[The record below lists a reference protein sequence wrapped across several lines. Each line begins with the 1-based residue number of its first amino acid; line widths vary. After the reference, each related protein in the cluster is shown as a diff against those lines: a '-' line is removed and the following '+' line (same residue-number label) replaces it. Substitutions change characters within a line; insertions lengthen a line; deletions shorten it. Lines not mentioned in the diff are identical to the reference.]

1 MAVLVQLSA
10 TGKRAAAEAECP
22 APRAWWLRLL
32 LVLLLG
38 ALQLGGHAAR
48 GEELAVAGTSVAAE
62 SLPREYQLKAAF
74 LYNFTKFV
82 DWPGASFS
90 SPQDP
95 IVIGV
100 LGPAEFSA
108 TLERIVRNRQVNGH
122 AILVKRVAAADGAG
136 AVHVLFVTAAED
148 ALFEQIRAGL
158 ATSPILTVGESES
171 FRALGGAINFVLE
184 EGKVRFEID
193 AGAAERSGLRISA
206 QLQKLARAVR
216 RAP

>member
-1 MAVLVQLSA
+1 MAVLAQLSA
-10 TGKRAAAEAECP
+10 TGKRAAAEADCP
-22 APRAWWLRLL
+22 GPRAWWLRLL
-32 LVLLLG
+32 LVLLG
-38 ALQLGGHAAR
+38 ALQLGGHAACAD
-48 GEELAVAGTSVAAE
+48 ELAVSATSVAAE

-74 LYNFTKFV
+74 LYNFTKFI

-90 SPQDP
+90 SPRDP

-100 LGPAEFSA
+100 LGPAEFSVA
-108 TLERIVRNRQVNGH
+108 LERIVRDRQVNGR
-122 AILVKRVAAADGAG
+122 AILVKRVAAADGAR

-171 FRALGGAINFVLE
+171 FRKFGGTINFFLE

-193 AGAAERSGLRISA
+193 ASAAERSGLRISA

>member
-1 MAVLVQLSA
+1 MTTAN
-10 TGKRAAAEAECP
+10 AASPMHRRWPGWRELLA
-22 APRAWWLRLL
+22 L
-32 LVLLLG
+32 LV
-38 ALQLGGHAAR
+38 AL
-48 GEELAVAGTSVAAE
+48 LAVARVALGDD
-62 SLPREYQLKAAF
+62 LPPSREYQLKAAF

-90 SPQDP
+90 SPHDP

-108 TLERIVRNRQVNGH
+108 TLERIVQDRQVNGR
-122 AILVKRVAAADGAG
+122 AILVKRVATADGAG

-148 ALFEQIRAGL
+148 ALFEQIRAEF
-158 ATSPILTVGESES
+158 ATSPILIVGESDS
-171 FRALGGAINFVLE
+171 FWALGATIAFVLE
-184 EGKVRFEID
+184 EDKVRFEID
-193 AGAAERSGLRISA
+193 ASAAERSGLRISA